1 MNPIRVLFLV
11 HHPIDDGSSRY
22 RVYQFLPLLE
32 RSGFDC
38 EVRPFSTPRLFKA
51 IREGGSL
58 AAKLLPTLSCTFR
71 RALDIRQAADF
82 DLVVIHREA
91 FPFFAPFAERMVLR
105 RQPKVVFGLDD
116 AIYVGH
122 DRKIHHYSWLYK
134 FKYGSG
140 LNEILE
146 RSQLVMAGSQVI
158 AEHVL
163 QYNRNVVVI
172 PTVVDLDKCPYKL
185 PEERLDGILTVGW
198 YGSDS
203 TSPYLRHILPGL
215 LRLADANPGR
225 VRFRFFGDRRL
236 DLPLPSTEVLPFR
249 LEAEIQDLQSIDIG
263 IMPIPDT
270 EWTRAKC
277 AFKAIQYMA
286 LGIPSVVS
294 PIGMS
299 ADLVRNGANG
309 LYASSA
315 EEWFSQLHRLVND
328 IHLRRKLA
336 IAGRRTIEDHYS
348 LQKWGPCFADC
359 LRAVHEDRVASLN
372 LARILTIS
380 KAAVAREAH

>member
-11 HHPIDDGSSRY
+11 HHPVEDGSSRY
-22 RVYQFLPLLE
+22 RIYQFLPLLKQW
-32 RSGFDC
+32 GFEC

-51 IREGGSL
+51 IREGGSWL
-58 AAKLLPTLSCTFR
+58 AKLLPTLSCTFR
-71 RALDIRQAADF
+71 RAFDIRQAADF

-91 FPFFAPFAERMVLR
+91 FPFFAPFAERMVLH

-122 DRKIHHYSWLYK
+122 DHKMYKYSWLYK

-140 LNEILE
+140 LNEVLE
-146 RSQLVMAGSQVI
+146 RSQLVMAGSQTI

-163 QYNRNVVVI
+163 QYNPRVVVI
-172 PTVVDLDKCPYKL
+172 PTVVDLDKYPYKL
-185 PEERLDGILTVGW
+185 PEENADGVITVGW

-203 TSPYLRHILPGL
+203 TSPYLRHLLPGL

-225 VRFRFFGDRRL
+225 VRFRFFGDHRL
-236 DLPLPSTEVLPFR
+236 DIPLPSTEISPFR
-249 LEAEIQDLQSIDIG
+249 LETEIQDLQSIDIG
-263 IMPIPDT
+263 IMPLPDT

-286 LGIPSVVS
+286 LGIPAVVS

-299 ADLVRNGANG
+299 GDLVRNDFNG
-309 LYASSA
+309 LHANDA

-328 IHLRRKLA
+328 LQLRRRLA
-336 IAGRRTIEDHYS
+336 TAGRRTIEDYYS
-348 LQKWGPCFADC
+348 LRKWGPYFADC
-359 LRAVHEDRVASLN
+359 LRAVHENRVASLS
-372 LARILTIS
+372 LARTLTTSIS
-380 KAAVAREAH
+380 AAANEVH